1 MARRQLFQLQIF
13 LVLAVLSLV
22 IALKP
27 VLVIAT
33 GTEKPIDCEA
43 KGQQLN
49 QISYLRR
56 NKMDP
61 KITTRTRRLMNVVEI
76 NDYPGSG
83 ANSRHTRPYC
93 PDC

>member
-1 MARRQLFQLQIF
+1 MARRQPIQLHIF

-27 VLVIAT
+27 VLVIART
-33 GTEKPIDCEA
+33 QKPIDCET
-43 KGQQLN
+43 KGQQLK

-61 KITTRTRRLMNVVEI
+61 KMRTRTRRLMNVVEI

>member
-1 MARRQLFQLQIF
+1 MARRQPFQHQIF

-27 VLVIAT
+27 VQVIART
-33 GTEKPIDCEA
+33 DKPIDCDT

-49 QISYLRR
+49 KISYLRR
-56 NKMDP
+56 NEIDP
-61 KITTRTRRLMNVVEI
+61 RIRTRTRRLMNVVEI

>member
-1 MARRQLFQLQIF
+1 MARRQLFQLRMF
-13 LVLAVLSLV
+13 LVLAALIL
-22 IALKP
+22 LKP
-27 VLVIAT
+27 VLVIAR
-33 GTEKPIDCEA
+33 TEKPIDCET

-49 QISYLRR
+49 QISHLRR
-56 NKMDP
+56 NENDP
-61 KITTRTRRLMNVVEI
+61 KIRARPRRLMNVVEI

>member
-1 MARRQLFQLQIF
+1 MARRQLFQLQVF
-13 LVLAVLSLV
+13 LVLAVLSIV
-22 IALKP
+22 IASKP
-27 VLVIAT
+27 VLVIART
-33 GTEKPIDCEA
+33 DKPIDCET

-56 NKMDP
+56 NEMDP
-61 KITTRTRRLMNVVEI
+61 KIRTRTRRLMNVVEI